1 MADTARLLGDPT
13 RAAMCTLLL
22 DGRFHTAGELARAA
36 GVAPST
42 ASEHL
47 GRLLDGQ
54 LVTATR
60 QGRHRYYRLAG
71 PEVAAALE
79 ALCVLAG
86 GGKDAPVRSLRASTA
101 NAQLR
106 AGRTCY
112 DHLAGELGLDV
123 TRRLVAAGVLT
134 PELGVHDLTPLAAL
148 QLGPLTPARG
158 PLARPC
164 LDWTERRHHV
174 AGPLARL
181 LTERL
186 FELDWLRRLPTPRAV
201 RLTGTGREGLAALLG
216 DPPEAVPA

>member
-13 RAAMCTLLL
+13 RATMCTLLL

-36 GVAPST
+36 GVSPST

-86 GGKDAPVRSLRASTA
+86 DGRDAPVRSLRASTA
-101 NAQLR
+101 SAQLR

-123 TRRLVAAGVLT
+123 TRRLVGAGVLT
-134 PELGVHDLTPLAAL
+134 PELGVHDMTPLAAL
-148 QLGPLTPARG
+148 ELGPLTPARG

-174 AGPLARL
+174 AGPLARV

-186 FELDWLRRLPTPRAV
+186 LELEWLRRLPTPRAV
-201 RLTGTGREGLAALLG
+201 RLTRAGREGLAALLG
-216 DPPEAVPA
+216 DPADAVPA